1 MADREKVIKGLEHCT
16 TAETSEDCYGCPYDG
31 QCGTDPSALER
42 DALALLKEQGPKVL
56 THDEA
61 IVLPEG
67 TPVWFEESTD
77 AGQTFLAP
85 MICHGNGLYGN
96 RYMQVDAKQLYWS
109 GRRFWNARPTDEQRK
124 AVKWDDI
131 D

>member
-1 MADREKVIKGLEHCT
+1 MTNEDAIKWLENLKQDIGQLRHEDLWPYAQAIDEICGL
-16 TAETSEDCYGCPYDG
+16 
-31 QCGTDPSALER
+31 LE
-42 DALALLKEQGPKVL
+42 EQEPKVL

-77 AGQTFLAP
+77 SGQTFLSP

-96 RYMQVDAKQLYWS
+96 RFMHVDAKQLYWR
-109 GRRFWNARPTDEQRK
+109 GRRFWTAKPDDEQRE
-124 AVKWDDI
+124 AVIWE
-131 D
+131 

>member
-1 MADREKVIKGLEHCT
+1 MTDREKVIKGLECCG
-16 TAETSEDCYGCPYDG
+16 ETMTCNQCPYDSEMG
-31 QCGTDPSALER
+31 GCFRNLKA
-42 DALALLKEQGPKVL
+42 DALNLLKEQEPRVL

-61 IVLPEG
+61 IALPEG

-77 AGQTFLAP
+77 AGQTFLSP

-96 RYMQVDAKQLYWS
+96 RFMQVDAKQLYWR

-124 AVKWDDI
+124 AVKWDE
-131 D
+131 